1 MSSITH
7 TYTTSSPKGDGC
19 GHEHRSI
26 EEAGACLGRF
36 VLEGGKGRQVLRRSA
51 ADRRRGAA
59 VVGHPQGARMVR
71 RRPRRARRCV
81 ADKGGVGTGALGC
94 AHEREGTAGSTQ
106 VAGR

>member
-51 ADRRRGAA
+51 ADRRRVQQLSDIRRVPGWYAGVHVWRGAA
-59 VVGHPQGARMVR
+59 LPTREEWERARSAALMIEKE
-71 RRPRRARRCV
+71 RRAAR
-81 ADKGGVGTGALGC
+81 K
-94 AHEREGTAGSTQ
+94 
-106 VAGR
+106 